1 MEVSN
6 FFVPLQSQTEK
17 CGSSSVGRAQP
28 CQGWGR
34 EFEPRLPLQKQQN
47 RLSSDGLNFG
57 KSRWLKK
64 IHLTR
69 YNIYA
74 VVLLQRRLF
83 LLSLQPLSGKVD
95 IQSGNALGFDSGMRH
110 LRTYC
115 AVILLALFSCYYA
128 GISLFFHTHIVNG
141 STVVHSHLG
150 GSADHNHS
158 DSQYA
163 VIDIL
168 STFQSE
174 GAVECDVCPTPFF
187 LLSDSC
193 HEYQAPSVPGESVQA
208 LTLRGPPQ
216 A

>member
-1 MEVSN
+1 MAQANTPDEVQYICGRS
-6 FFVPLQSQTEK
+6 LTE
-17 CGSSSVGRAQP
+17 
-28 CQGWGR
+28 
-34 EFEPRLPLQKQQN
+34 
-47 RLSSDGLNFG
+47 
-57 KSRWLKK
+57 
-64 IHLTR
+64 TT
-69 YNIYA
+69 
-74 VVLLQRRLF
+74 F
-83 LLSLQPLSGKVD
+83 LLYLQPLSGKVD

-174 GAVECDVCPTPFF
+174 GVVECDVCPTPFF